1 MKKRMLMLAAAAALT
16 GARADVVQSLG
27 NARTG
32 MVVNE
37 DRADWAGAVAF
48 VEDTTNE
55 PGIGP
60 FDVDWLRATF
70 AHAADA
76 ELLCVRYETD
86 RGADFG
92 LYPAF
97 YNLYIDTDLSRG
109 TGYIG
114 GGGQLSVGADFL
126 IQGASVFQFTGA
138 GQMDFSWSYV
148 GVGSYDNSYTNHDLE
163 MGFAPS
169 LLGSPTSFN
178 FVVLAD
184 NALNGN
190 TQDYYPDSGSGGAG
204 GGYFA
209 YAFTALTTQPVLRAA
224 SIGTATAIVFES
236 RAGARYQLH
245 YKTNVLDAGWTY
257 TGLEVDGTGGTMQL
271 FDPTGYSAAKLYRVR
286 VP

>member
-1 MKKRMLMLAAAAALT
+1 MKKRVVMLAVACVLA
-16 GARADVVQSLG
+16 GARADVLQSLG

-32 MVVNE
+32 MVVNA
-37 DRADWAGAVAF
+37 DRADWVGAAPYVD
-48 VEDTTNE
+48 DTTNE

-60 FDVDWLRATF
+60 FDVDWLRGTL

-76 ELLCVRYETD
+76 DLLCVRYETD

-97 YNLYIDTDLSRG
+97 YNLYLDTDLSRG

-114 GGGQLSVGADFL
+114 GGGQLSVGADYL
-126 IQGASVFQFTGA
+126 IQGASVFQFSGA

-163 MGFAPS
+163 LGFAPS

-190 TQDYYPDSGSGGAG
+190 TQDYYPDSGNGGAG
-204 GGYFA
+204 GGYFT
-209 YAFTALTTQPVLRAA
+209 YAFTALTTQPVFRAV
-224 SIGTATAIVFES
+224 SIGTVPAIVFES
-236 RAGARYQLH
+236 ELGSRYQLH
-245 YKTNVLDAGWTY
+245 FKTNELDSEWTY

-271 FDPTGYSAAKLYRVR
+271 FDPSGYSPAKLYRVR